1 MNDGVAEVVPL
12 GVSAETVDVDKVQR
26 VLRSLGFK
34 LPVSGRWDEVT
45 QSIFRSAVIGL
56 GLQTPER
63 EIEVSP
69 SDDLETV
76 EITPAV
82 LPAMRVVAERRVERR
97 PETLLDM
104 ARAVQKTITLAP
116 NIADEIEQLRER
128 GLLTDRISNEY
139 EQWVESGERLL
150 RSFANLILPI
160 DSLMAVIEAS
170 GYSREEVEEALLS
183 LPRATGFSGLGSVS
197 AVVIVGVIIA
207 AILAIGFF
215 GFALASGEI
224 TQIVAHQSST
234 FRLLALIAGE
244 LLGADSEKVSKAA
257 KTTEPEPPPEGQTTR
272 ALVLGGLGVAAV
284 VGGFFIARRL
294 RTRGGLS
301 GSPEAHIATAQTI
314 AEDGVRSAERALE
327 RAKRGECDFA
337 MASLRKA
344 IAQRAEARGNLTWS
358 GTQVP
363 KSEQQIVRDALTDIT
378 DMVGEA
384 NTLFRSKCLKG

>member
-26 VLRSLGFK
+26 VLRSLGFR
-34 LPVSGRWDEVT
+34 LPISGRWDEVT

-56 GLQTPER
+56 GLQTQER

-104 ARAVQKTITLAP
+104 ARAVQKTVTLAP
-116 NIADEIEQLRER
+116 QIAEEVEGLRER
-128 GLLTDRISNEY
+128 GLLTDQIAAEY
-139 EQWVESGERLL
+139 ERWVESGERLL

-224 TQIVAHQSST
+224 TQIVAHQSTT

-257 KTTEPEPPPEGQTTR
+257 KTTEPEPPPESQTTR
-272 ALVLGGLGVAAV
+272 ALVLGGLGLAAV
-284 VGGFFIARRL
+284 VGGVLIARRL
-294 RTRGGLS
+294 RSGGLRSDLSGDVSDHADKARRLLRSTDRSIGEADKALTRGNCRAALDDLRNAVGQS
-301 GSPEAHIATAQTI
+301 
-314 AEDGVRSAERALE
+314 ERA
-327 RAKRGECDFA
+327 
-337 MASLRKA
+337 
-344 IAQRAEARGNLTWS
+344 T
-358 GTQVP
+358 
-363 KSEQQIVRDALTDIT
+363 SEVFWLGDSP
-378 DMVGEA
+378 VG
-384 NTLFRSKCLKG
+384 NTLSREAQQRRTRIVKLWNKTMRTCEVS